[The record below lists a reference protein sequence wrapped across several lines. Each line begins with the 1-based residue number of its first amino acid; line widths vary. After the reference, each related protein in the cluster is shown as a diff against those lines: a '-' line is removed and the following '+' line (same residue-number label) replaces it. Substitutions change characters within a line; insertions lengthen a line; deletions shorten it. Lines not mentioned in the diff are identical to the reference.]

1 MDFIESAS
9 TVREVVLTFAD
20 ALDPLLAVAP
30 SQRSFGSAPQVEQ
43 GRVRLRI
50 GERPIV
56 RDLKRLY
63 RKAGKT
69 LPADFEVFSAYNI
82 WMILFA
88 VGIVRESGMREVD
101 RFGFAV
107 TFPEKP
113 RVTVLNVLPQTRFV
127 KRAGAI
133 LKADATLSLN
143 GSAHVPESVSQVL
156 AATDALSADASLS
169 VSAEAN
175 VFGTL
180 SFSVLT
186 SVIQAIGTGDR
197 RAEWVFE
204 KSEQPLVGDQ
214 HLAITLLAPKH
225 VDELQIATRLSASV
239 SIFNLLPC
247 KLETEFTL
255 DVPLESRRGA
265 DT

>member
-9 TVREVVLTFAD
+9 TVRELTLTFAD
-20 ALDPLLAVAP
+20 ALDPLLAIAP
-30 SQRSFGSAPQVEQ
+30 SQRSFGSGSQVEQ
-43 GRVRLRI
+43 GRVRVRI

-69 LPADFEVFSAYNI
+69 LPTDFEVFSAYNI

-113 RVTVLNVLPQTRFV
+113 RVTVLNILPQTRFV

-133 LKADATLSLN
+133 LKAEATLSLN
-143 GSAHVPESVSQVL
+143 GSAQVPEVVSQVL
-156 AATDALSADASLS
+156 TATDALSADASLN
-169 VSAEAN
+169 VSTEAN

-186 SVIQAIGTGDR
+186 SAIQAIGTGDR

-204 KSEQPLVGDQ
+204 KAEQPLVGDQ
-214 HLAITLLAPKH
+214 HLAVTLLAPKQ
-225 VDELQIATRLSASV
+225 VDEIEVTTQLSASV
-239 SIFNLLPC
+239 SVFNLLPC
-247 KLETEFTL
+247 KLETEFVL
-255 DVPLESRRGA
+255 YVPLE
-265 DT
+265 